1 MEQTLQ
7 QIMAEIEAAIIEF
20 DRVTKGLFKPSQEQQ
35 CISDEPTAKIIWLN
49 DYRGILH

>member
-1 MEQTLQ
+1 MDKTLQ
-7 QIMAEIEAAIIEF
+7 QVMDEMQAAIVEF
-20 DRVTKGLFKPSQEQQ
+20 DRVTKGLFKPCQEQQ

>member
-1 MEQTLQ
+1 MDKTLHE
-7 QIMAEIEAAIIEF
+7 IMAEMEAAIIEF

-49 DYRGILH
+49 DYWGILH

>member
-20 DRVTKGLFKPSQEQQ
+20 DRVTKGLFKPRED
-35 CISDEPTAKIIWLN
+35 CVRDETRGAKIYRLN
-49 DYRGILH
+49 DYRALH